1 MASNQHHRSQ
11 TDKPEPT
18 SDAQERA
25 GRLEHTHDL
34 SPGQRLKSPAKQGIA
49 ESERHES
56 IHSILRKAILSKSIL
71 RKAVQRH
78 TPCNKGWDSCSQVLA
93 SRLHHLSRRQQM
105 SIYFLVQGSSSRG
118 SCLWCHVGSDLT
130 SVPCHGT
137 DFSPKGEKHPQGR
150 TTEPLKIPKQPPEG
164 QSKSKHK
171 SLDSGRGTKKAMGPH
186 TRWSAEE
193 ERENCT
199 AQLERGHLPTS
210 LRGSLSPEAT
220 QDMTT
225 VHVVGDVTEA
235 KPLMV
240 SVICSIMFH
249 VFIFIF
255 MSSQSTVKPE
265 TRLGYES
272 FNFLES
278 QYSVPWSPKS
288 VDSVRQLVLQA
299 RNKKQNNL
307 IVFLLARIRYVEYTV
322 YLNILG

>member
-1 MASNQHHRSQ
+1 
-11 TDKPEPT
+11 
-18 SDAQERA
+18 
-25 GRLEHTHDL
+25 
-34 SPGQRLKSPAKQGIA
+34 
-49 ESERHES
+49 
-56 IHSILRKAILSKSIL
+56 
-71 RKAVQRH
+71 
-78 TPCNKGWDSCSQVLA
+78 
-93 SRLHHLSRRQQM
+93 
-105 SIYFLVQGSSSRG
+105 
-118 SCLWCHVGSDLT
+118 
-130 SVPCHGT
+130 
-137 DFSPKGEKHPQGR
+137 
-150 TTEPLKIPKQPPEG
+150 
-164 QSKSKHK
+164 
-171 SLDSGRGTKKAMGPH
+171 
-186 TRWSAEE
+186 
-193 ERENCT
+193 
-199 AQLERGHLPTS
+199 
-210 LRGSLSPEAT
+210 
-220 QDMTT
+220 MTT